1 MNLCEVG
8 VLSQC
13 SMFVLR
19 LFNSSR
25 HHCFQPYNPLNQS
38 GISEQMSLI
47 AIFMIVLMGILTV
60 VYFDC
65 LFFV

>member
-1 MNLCEVG
+1 
-8 VLSQC
+8 
-13 SMFVLR
+13 MFVLR

-25 HHCFQPYNPLNQS
+25 NHCFQPYNPLNQS

-47 AIFMIVLMGILTV
+47 AIFMIVLTGIITL